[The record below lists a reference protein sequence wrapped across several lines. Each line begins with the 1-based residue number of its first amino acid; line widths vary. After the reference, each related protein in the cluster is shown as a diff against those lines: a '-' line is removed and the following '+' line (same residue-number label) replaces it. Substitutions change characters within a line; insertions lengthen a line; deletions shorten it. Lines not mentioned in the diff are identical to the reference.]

1 MVLPNFWDCTHE
13 TNLRKKGMLQLN
25 FRLFLQRL
33 EDFQVIML
41 AKMFQA
47 EADGFLLPVL
57 LLPRDRLLDQVWSV
71 VSQEREE
78 PDGEVKAWTPGLDG
92 DHFEEPYWEEVL
104 VQLMPAVIS
113 SKKKGRM
120 HSNSKFSPD

>member
-1 MVLPNFWDCTHE
+1 MF
-13 TNLRKKGMLQLN
+13 QLN
-25 FRLFLQRL
+25 FSLFLQRL

-41 AKMFQA
+41 AEMFQA
-47 EADGFLLPVL
+47 EADSFFLPVL
-57 LLPRDRLLDQVWSV
+57 LLPRDRLLDQVCSV

-113 SKKKGRM
+113 LQKEWGAFKIQILT
-120 HSNSKFSPD
+120 

>member
-1 MVLPNFWDCTHE
+1 MKADGSAKLLGLYE

-25 FRLFLQRL
+25 FSLLLQRL

-41 AKMFQA
+41 AEMFQA
-47 EADGFLLPVL
+47 EADSFLLPVL

-113 SKKKGRM
+113 WQQE
-120 HSNSKFSPD
+120 